1 MGLTY
6 YLKFKNKLD
15 EKKELNKIIN
25 STNPLFLIS
34 HLSSSVFGYVEGYF
48 NGEYI
53 DLNLGKASFISFD
66 VLDKEA
72 NSIMLRKSLLQT
84 VHKICNDIY
93 PNEDY
98 FFDLN
103 GDFIFEKREKGVI
116 TRNND
121 TDFYDNL

>member
-6 YLKFKNKLD
+6 YLKFKKKLTR
-15 EKKELNKIIN
+15 KKELDQIIN
-25 STNPLFLIS
+25 DTHPLFLIS
-34 HLSSSVFGYVEGYF
+34 HLSSTVSGYVEGRF
-48 NGEYI
+48 NGEYM
-53 DLNLGKASFISFD
+53 DLSLGKASFISFD
-66 VLDKEA
+66 ILNKEA
-72 NSIMLRKSLLQT
+72 DPVVLRTSLLQMAYQ
-84 VHKICNDIY
+84 ISNNIY
-93 PNEDY
+93 PGEDY